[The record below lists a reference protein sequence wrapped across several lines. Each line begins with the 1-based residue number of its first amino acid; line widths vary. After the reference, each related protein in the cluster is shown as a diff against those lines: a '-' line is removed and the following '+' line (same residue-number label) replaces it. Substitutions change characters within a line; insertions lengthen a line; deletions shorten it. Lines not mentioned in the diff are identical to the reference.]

1 MLIKQ
6 VASFDEEDMTSSI
19 EIYFDDE
26 KQFEVY
32 ESEATEDNTLGRNF
46 MDCYE
51 ILNLLRE
58 VYELGKKWVDV
69 VFQEEDND

>member
-1 MLIKQ
+1 
-6 VASFDEEDMTSSI
+6 
-19 EIYFDDE
+19 
-26 KQFEVY
+26 
-32 ESEATEDNTLGRNF
+32 

-58 VYELGKKWVDV
+58 VYELGKRWVDV